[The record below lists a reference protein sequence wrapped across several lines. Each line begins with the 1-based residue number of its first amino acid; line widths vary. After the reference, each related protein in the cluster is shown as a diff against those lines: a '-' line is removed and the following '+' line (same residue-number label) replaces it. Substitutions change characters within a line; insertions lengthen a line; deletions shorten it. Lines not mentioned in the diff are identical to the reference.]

1 MSSIQDHSSSVGKLF
16 KLGMPPKLRTWVVY
30 SSEYAFR
37 VGGSVGRLFVTTPD
51 VWVVFLAAGRRNE
64 TIHLLFDDGSAGWIH
79 GAALSHLTSVE
90 SSNL

>member
-16 KLGMPPKLRTWVVY
+16 KLDTTTWVVY

-37 VGGSVGRLFVTTPD
+37 VGGSVGRLFETTPD